1 VILGRRI
8 CPWRTV
14 NQSPTAACTKNDDG
28 DDDDDDEMKLL
39 KKQISAKDGSGM
51 VLLRPD
57 TPGTVMLLA

>member
-1 VILGRRI
+1 
-8 CPWRTV
+8 V
-14 NQSPTAACTKNDDG
+14 NQSPTAACTKNDDDD